1 MEQVRIRH
9 PEAGEAKVPA
19 SSVPHWQSRG
29 WRPADQEPQ
38 DKETPSR
45 RGSGGKQS

>member
-1 MEQVRIRH
+1 MEQVKIRH
-9 PEAGEAKVPA
+9 PEVGEATVPA
-19 SSVPHWQSRG
+19 SSVPVWQSRG
-29 WRPADQEPQ
+29 WQLADQEIQ